1 MSLTIR
7 PAVLPDEVDVI
18 AELIMESVRWHG
30 EQWPEDLRVGPAES
44 SGAPPLRDQLL
55 ESAGDPALVRL
66 VAEIDGAV
74 VGVLSGSVAE
84 PPKGGMLRYAGPVAY
99 VADLGVAAT
108 HRKRGIGTALLA
120 EFESWARSRGAAH
133 LRLFVHEGNAAA
145 ESLYERT
152 GFRRVHVE
160 MRKDL

>member
-7 PAVLPDEVDVI
+7 PAVLPDEVEVVG
-18 AELIMESVRWHG
+18 ELMVESVRWHG
-30 EQWPEDLRVGPAES
+30 EQWPEDFRAPGES
-44 SGAPPLRDQLL
+44 SGAPPLREQLL
-55 ESAGDPALVRL
+55 EMAADPSVAIL
-66 VAEIDGAV
+66 VATDDGAV
-74 VGVLSGSVAE
+74 VGMLTGSVGNK
-84 PPKGGMLRYAGPVAY
+84 PKSGTLRYEGPLAY
-99 VADLGVAAT
+99 IGDLGVAAT
-108 HRKRGIGTALLA
+108 HRKRGIGAALLA

-133 LRLFVHEGNAAA
+133 LRLFVHEGNTAA